1 MKVYKVKISYLPLDM
16 TESELYDL
24 LKDWGNIYK
33 VKVLNYDE
41 YSNAYIDFLYSDQ
54 ADYFIEALN
63 KTPFEHEII
72 SVQKIE

>member
-33 VKVLNYDE
+33 VKLLNYDE
-41 YSNAYIDFLYSDQ
+41 YSNAYIDFIHNEQ